1 MNCETALEETKLKE
15 LKSNSLSKLLF
26 PFLSVAFR
34 STEDAR
40 NYCIRMSAKCGPEKF
55 AFVKSPTVL
64 VSHALWTMILAR
76 IKCDGSDRH
85 ALF

>member
-1 MNCETALEETKLKE
+1 MNCESALEETKLKE
-15 LKSNSLSKLLF
+15 LKSNSLFKLLF

-55 AFVKSPTVL
+55 AFVKSPTAL

>member
-40 NYCIRMSAKCGPEKF
+40 NYCIRTEREMRTRKIRLC
-55 AFVKSPTVL
+55 
-64 VSHALWTMILAR
+64 
-76 IKCDGSDRH
+76 
-85 ALF
+85 

>member
-40 NYCIRMSAKCGPEKF
+40 NCCIRMSAKCGPEKF
-55 AFVKSPTVL
+55 AFVNHIPHS
-64 VSHALWTMILAR
+64 SCFACALDDDLSENKM
-76 IKCDGSDRH
+76 
-85 ALF
+85 